1 MVLPFASI
9 GSLLPTW
16 MFINALQLIAHLPLL
31 NSEMPGNAHYFLN
44 KYLDY
49 VRWYDKDFIEKVEKK
64 LISLKK
70 YDVDVGS
77 FSELLKS
84 CGYEHLFAHNMM
96 LIFIGIALI
105 VFVWICFAIKDWI
118 GTCSKSKSSFMKRR
132 HENSCNN
139 FAIRFFYEFFLE
151 FCIVVSINLSVY
163 DYGEFSTDFSYS
175 ISIELV
181 LLLVGLMFFVLYLL
195 FKNGPYVEG
204 FYKKN
209 TALKGTWGVREINH
223 DFDTYAYLK
232 ANKKKNKK
240 RRNWFKFVTGS
251 ERNAK
256 TLDPEGL

>member
-1 MVLPFASI
+1 
-9 GSLLPTW
+9 
-16 MFINALQLIAHLPLL
+16 
-31 NSEMPGNAHYFLN
+31 
-44 KYLDY
+44 
-49 VRWYDKDFIEKVEKK
+49 
-64 LISLKK
+64 
-70 YDVDVGS
+70 
-77 FSELLKS
+77 
-84 CGYEHLFAHNMM
+84 
-96 LIFIGIALI
+96 
-105 VFVWICFAIKDWI
+105 
-118 GTCSKSKSSFMKRR
+118 MKRR

-163 DYGEFSTDFSYS
+163 DFGEFSTDFSYS
-175 ISIELV
+175 ISIVLV

-256 TLDPEGL
+256 TLDPEDL